1 MLLVLLPA
9 IRQVSFALLLL
20 YSCFTPALLHMHTK
34 VCVYIYM
41 CVCSCVCVSA
51 YYFIC
56 VSYYFYGSRVT
67 ARHAAG
73 AFLALSSF
81 YKHYT

>member
-1 MLLVLLPA
+1 
-9 IRQVSFALLLL
+9 
-20 YSCFTPALLHMHTK
+20 
-34 VCVYIYM
+34 M
-41 CVCSCVCVSA
+41 CVCSCVRVSA

-56 VSYYFYGSRVT
+56 VSYYFYVSRVT